1 MDTIQTLISSSI
13 SIAVYVI
20 YKIIQRYYIK
30 KILKNHCN
38 EEKIS
43 IEIIKKDDDD
53 EKKEIELTNITPNQP
68 TGKDGHC
75 T

>member
-13 SIAVYVI
+13 SIAAYVI

-30 KILKNHCN
+30 SNCN

-43 IEIIKKDDDD
+43 IEIIKKDDD
-53 EKKEIELTNITPNQP
+53 EKKEIELTNITPNP
-68 TGKDGHC
+68 PVEKDGHC

>member
-13 SIAVYVI
+13 SIGAYII
-20 YKIIQRYYIK
+20 YKVIQRYYIK
-30 KILKNHCN
+30 SKCN
-38 EEKIS
+38 ENNIS
-43 IEIIKKDDDD
+43 IEIIKKDDD

-68 TGKDGHC
+68 TGKDDHY